1 MMSYMLCSSLNSG
14 NLHPLICQTDL
25 TWLFLF
31 TFYFTGVLGL
41 SAVGVVRRSTT
52 KTLFA
57 KHVIKCTTFDVSH
70 VLYVVNNYQRE
81 RSCISNLE
89 TRDSSARITTSN
101 KVRLESPYFI
111 HLWHY
116 SCVFLSFN
124 LNFDRFIMTVVG
136 HIL

>member
-1 MMSYMLCSSLNSG
+1 MLYSSLDSG

-70 VLYVVNNYQRE
+70 VLCVVNNYQRE
-81 RSCISNLE
+81 RFCISNLE

-101 KVRLESPYFI
+101 KVSRLESPYYFL
-111 HLWHY
+111 HLGHCSPRSGPYTIRGFRW
-116 SCVFLSFN
+116 VF
-124 LNFDRFIMTVVG
+124 
-136 HIL
+136 